1 MVMPDGI
8 TGRDLV
14 EKLQAKR
21 PGLKFIYTSGYSPNG
36 TKERE
41 SLLEGINFLQKPYGP
56 RKLLEAVRERLDG
69 TPRSN

>member
-1 MVMPDGI
+1 MLCSRRKSPNAHG
-8 TGRDLV
+8 GRS
-14 EKLQAKR
+14 AS
-21 PGLKFIYTSGYSPNG
+21 PCSLKFLYTSGYSPNG
-36 TKERE
+36 TKEGE